1 MPAHAGES
9 AIERRRL
16 VSRLLLLGC
25 TMATMHAVIG
35 CASDSAAR
43 VSSAEFSS
51 TAVRMRQT
59 LAETGSADASLADTA
74 TSTIAAP
81 ASVPATLVSFR
92 NEFEPEAPPRRW
104 RYIVLHHTATDSGD
118 LAAIDAEHRRRKDRA
133 GNPWLGIGYH
143 FLIGNGQGM
152 ADGLVEPTFR
162 WKQQLHG
169 AHAGDRDYNEEGIGI
184 CLVGNFD
191 NYPPT
196 PPQVTAAR
204 ELVRMLAERYDIEPK
219 NIVCHQDV
227 GATRCPGAKFP
238 VEEII
243 GSKEETNTSR
253 AAETNV
259 SRETAVSSSP

>member
-35 CASDSAAR
+35 CASDSTAR
-43 VSSAEFSS
+43 VSSAEFTS
-51 TAVRMRQT
+51 AAPRVRQA
-59 LAETGSADASLADTA
+59 LADAS
-74 TSTIAAP
+74 AANSIVESAP
-81 ASVPATLVSFR
+81 RDVLPSSDVAVPATLVSFR
-92 NEFEPEAPPRRW
+92 KEFEPESPARSW
-104 RYIVLHHTATDSGD
+104 RYIVLHHTATDEGS
-118 LAAIDAEHRRRKDRA
+118 LEAIDTAHRRRKDRA

-162 WKQQLHG
+162 WKQQMHG
-169 AHAGDRDYNEEGIGI
+169 AHAGDRTYNEEGIGI

-191 NYPPT
+191 SYPPT
-196 PPQVTAAR
+196 PRQVAAAR
-204 ELVRMLAERYDIEPK
+204 ELVQMLAERYDIEPE

-227 GATRCPGAKFP
+227 GATRCPGKEFP
-238 VEEII
+238 FEEIV
-243 GSKEETNTSR
+243 GREGASKNSHEP
-253 AAETNV
+253 AA
-259 SRETAVSSSP
+259 SSSP

>member
-1 MPAHAGES
+1 MPAQAGES

-25 TMATMHAVIG
+25 TMATMHAVSG

-43 VSSAEFSS
+43 VSSAEFTS
-51 TAVRMRQT
+51 TALRVRQSSAGLST
-59 LAETGSADASLADTA
+59 SGAEALE
-74 TSTIAAP
+74 AP
-81 ASVPATLVSFR
+81 ADLVSFR
-92 NEFEPEAPPRRW
+92 SDFEPDLPLRRW

-118 LAAIDAEHRRRKDRA
+118 VAAIDAEHRQRKDRA

-143 FLIGNGQGM
+143 FLIGNGRGM
-152 ADGLVEPTFR
+152 ADGLVQPTFR

-169 AHAGDRDYNEEGIGI
+169 AHAGNRSYNEEGIGI

-196 PPQVTAAR
+196 PRQVAAAR
-204 ELVRMLAERYDIEPK
+204 ELVRTLAERFDIEPQ
-219 NIVCHQDV
+219 NIICHQDV

-238 VEEII
+238 VQEIVGREAGVNI
-243 GSKEETNTSR
+243 GRN
-253 AAETNV
+253 AA
-259 SRETAVSSSP
+259 ASSSP

>member
-1 MPAHAGES
+1 MPAQAGES

-43 VSSAEFSS
+43 VSSAEFTS
-51 TAVRMRQT
+51 TALLVRQSP
-59 LAETGSADASLADTA
+59 AESPTSGRVSTSGSEASGSEASGSEASAATPTA
-74 TSTIAAP
+74 
-81 ASVPATLVSFR
+81 LVSFR
-92 NEFEPEAPPRRW
+92 SDIQPEVPPRRW

-118 LAAIDAEHRRRKDRA
+118 VVAIDAEHRQRKDRA

-143 FLIGNGQGM
+143 FLIGNGRGM

-169 AHAGDRDYNEEGIGI
+169 AHAGSRSYNEEGIGI

-196 PPQVTAAR
+196 PRQVVAAR
-204 ELVRMLAERYDIEPK
+204 ELVRTLAERFDINPP

-243 GSKEETNTSR
+243 GRDTELNISELK
-253 AAETNV
+253 
-259 SRETAVSSSP
+259 SSP

>member
-43 VSSAEFSS
+43 VSPAEVTS
-51 TAVRMRQT
+51 TALRGHADQ
-59 LAETGSADASLADTA
+59 AAASASRTE
-74 TSTIAAP
+74 TSTTALAP
-81 ASVPATLVSFR
+81 LASFS
-92 NEFEPEAPPRRW
+92 EDFEPELPPRRW
-104 RYIVLHHTATDSGD
+104 RYIVLHHTATDGGD
-118 LAAIDAEHRRRKDRA
+118 LAAIDAEHRRRKDRS

-143 FLIGNGQGM
+143 FLIGNGRGM

-169 AHAGDRDYNEEGIGI
+169 AHAGKRSYNEEGIGI
-184 CLVGNFD
+184 CLVGNFE

-196 PPQVTAAR
+196 PRQVAAAR
-204 ELVRMLAERYDIEPK
+204 ELVRMLAERYGIEPQ

-238 VEEII
+238 VAEIVGREAAASI
-243 GSKEETNTSR
+243 GRE
-253 AAETNV
+253 AA
-259 SRETAVSSSP
+259 ASSP